1 MTSASF
7 GGSWTQDKL
16 NILKRYLDAYTTVL
30 KNQPFSLT
38 YFDAFAGEGQWS
50 PGSRYTDD
58 DYGDFRELHL
68 GSPRIALEIQEKPFD
83 RLVFVEKDVARSRS
97 LQDLKVEYPERDV
110 RIINGDAN
118 DEVPRFCDDMA
129 QSDRAVVFL
138 DPFATEVS
146 WDTVTRI
153 AGTQKIDCWI
163 LFPLGAIARMMPRN
177 DEPSPALRERLDGI
191 FGGREHWQDLYSP
204 SAQLRLMGDP
214 TQQRSGSE
222 AIAERYRERLES
234 VFARV
239 APTRRTLTNSRNSP
253 MFELFFA
260 ASNRRGAA
268 TAIRIADHI
277 LNNW

>member
-1 MTSASF
+1 MVSASF

-16 NILKRYLDAYTTVL
+16 NILERYLDAYTTVL

-50 PGSRYTDD
+50 PSSSYTDD

-83 RLVFVEKDVARSRS
+83 RLVFVEKDVTRSRS
-97 LQDLKVEYPERDV
+97 LQDLKAEYPKRDV

-118 DEVPRFCDDMA
+118 DEVPRFCDNMA

-153 AGTQKIDCWI
+153 AGTHKIDCWI
-163 LFPLGAIARMMPRN
+163 LFPLGAIARMMPRH
-177 DEPSPALRERLDGI
+177 DEPSAALRGRLDWI
-191 FGGREHWQDLYSP
+191 FGGREHWQGLYSP
-204 SAQLRLMGDP
+204 SEQLPLIGEPGAREVWQRGD
-214 TQQRSGSE
+214 R
-222 AIAERYRERLES
+222 
-234 VFARV
+234 
-239 APTRRTLTNSRNSP
+239 
-253 MFELFFA
+253 
-260 ASNRRGAA
+260 
-268 TAIRIADHI
+268 
-277 LNNW
+277 